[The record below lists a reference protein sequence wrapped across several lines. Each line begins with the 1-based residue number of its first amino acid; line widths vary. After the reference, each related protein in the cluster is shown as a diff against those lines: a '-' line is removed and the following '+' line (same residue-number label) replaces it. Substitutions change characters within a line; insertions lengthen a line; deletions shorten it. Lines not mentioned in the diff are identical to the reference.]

1 MSVKA
6 RLEFLDG
13 SSFEVALPAW
23 HEQATILVSAKPGT
37 MENVN
42 LDYVRTT
49 KGHVR
54 VYRER
59 PPARIIPFPLERVK
73 RKAGS

>member
-1 MSVKA
+1 VSVKA

-13 SSFEVALPAW
+13 SVFEVALPAW
-23 HEQATILVSAKPGT
+23 HQEAVILVSPKPGT

-49 KGHVR
+49 RALVR

-59 PPARIIPFPLERVK
+59 PPARIIPFPLDRVK